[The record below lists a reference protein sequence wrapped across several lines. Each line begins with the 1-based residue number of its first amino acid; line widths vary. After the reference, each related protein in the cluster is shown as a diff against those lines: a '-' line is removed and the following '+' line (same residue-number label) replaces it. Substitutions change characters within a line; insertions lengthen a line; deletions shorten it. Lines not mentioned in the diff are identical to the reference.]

1 MLESVAVGEA
11 TEKPESGQE
20 SHRDQQPPK
29 EEDGGGKET
38 KESDKKPTRR
48 SRRRD
53 LSKELG
59 LGTEFSRKYA
69 VSAPQKSRT
78 LIPGQTGLREC
89 YSHAYYIR
97 SPPNCNMVSLLGN
110 LGNTC
115 FMNAVLQALSNVID
129 VRQYFILE
137 FQPVDKRGKVRKH
150 LLPS

>member
-11 TEKPESGQE
+11 TEKPESGIQE
-20 SHRDQQPPK
+20 SHMDQQPPK
-29 EEDGGGKET
+29 EDGEGKET
-38 KESDKKPTRR
+38 KESEKKPTRR

-137 FQPVDKRGKVRKH
+137 FQPVDKRGKVR
-150 LLPS
+150 